1 MEELANELVVEARL
15 PFLDQ
20 RQFDTAIIS
29 TFSIDWDG
37 SPNIQIVVLL
47 PVAKGQFGLD

>member
-1 MEELANELVVEARL
+1 MANEWVVEARL

-20 RQFDTAIIS
+20 GQFETAIIS

-37 SPNIQIVVLL
+37 SPNIQIVVLF
-47 PVAKGQFGLD
+47 PVAEGQFGLD